1 MYLTLVWG
9 LGSFSDHY
17 YYYVPILSICVASI
31 ALSPEIGC
39 GAASA
44 KKTSSSTHPG
54 PQTTW
59 LLISTLRTS
68 RLEWSLSKRGE
79 NYRQI
84 IFCSLSQSN
93 QISII

>member
-1 MYLTLVWG
+1 MYLTLG
-9 LGSFSDHY
+9 LGELFGSLLLLCTYIEHLRRVDR
-17 YYYVPILSICVASI
+17 II
-31 ALSPEIGC
+31 SPEIGC